1 MLIQMLCSILIALD
15 TSSLVYKGFCTSFVA
30 TLLGHH
36 SWLRHSVMTQ
46 FNVATHD
53 VQKPIYTREEVSNVI
68 LLFLC
73 TVCQKDFAIYSVYL
87 LCIKVNTRT

>member
-1 MLIQMLCSILIALD
+1 MLCSILIALD
-15 TSSLVYKGFCTSFVA
+15 TSSLVYIGFCTSFVA

-68 LLFLC
+68 LE
-73 TVCQKDFAIYSVYL
+73 VHKNKSES
-87 LCIKVNTRT
+87 IKIVRFKRV

>member
-68 LLFLC
+68 LDQGKATAL
-73 TVCQKDFAIYSVYL
+73 
-87 LCIKVNTRT
+87 IKEWYNL

>member
-68 LLFLC
+68 LNPG
-73 TVCQKDFAIYSVYL
+73 QDFSIRLSNYL
-87 LCIKVNTRT
+87 VSEL